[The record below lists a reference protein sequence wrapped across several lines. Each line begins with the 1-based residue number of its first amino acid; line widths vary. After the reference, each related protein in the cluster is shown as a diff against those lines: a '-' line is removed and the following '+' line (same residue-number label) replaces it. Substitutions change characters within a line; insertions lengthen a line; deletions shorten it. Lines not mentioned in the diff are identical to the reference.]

1 MILPGYVLE
10 LMEALEDAGF
20 QAWAVGG
27 CVRDALLGK
36 APQDY
41 DLCTSASPAQTQ
53 AVFAHRQLVLAG
65 EKHGTVAVVTA
76 SGVIEITTFRTEG
89 GYDDRRHPGWVR
101 FVGSVEEDLARRDFT
116 VNAMAYSPKR
126 GFSDPFGGQKDL
138 KQSILRAVGDPEKR
152 FTEDALRI
160 LRGTRFAVTYRL
172 RPDEATLRAMNQL
185 APSIRELAR
194 ERVYSE
200 LCKLIPRATEADFHR
215 FGHILRCAVAEF
227 GDFSAAARLPE
238 NLELRLAA
246 LLLEA
251 EAPAQ
256 VLSSLRSSA
265 AVRESVVFLVENA
278 KMDTSDL
285 PKVLCRHTRPQI
297 EALLQLQ
304 QALHPADPQPA
315 AQAAALAQIPPVT
328 LQTLAVSGADLIAQ
342 GHKPGA
348 ALGQT
353 LQALLYTVLSRQVPN
368 EKSALLALCAK
379 LH

>member
-1 MILPGYVLE
+1 MKKRKRIL
-10 LMEALEDAGF
+10 AGSL
-20 QAWAVGG
+20 GIE
-27 CVRDALLGK
+27 CDMPVRQRGDSAK
-36 APQDY
+36 ERAAKSRA
-41 DLCTSASPAQTQ
+41 TSAAQ
-53 AVFAHRQLVLAG
+53 
-65 EKHGTVAVVTA
+65 
-76 SGVIEITTFRTEG
+76 
-89 GYDDRRHPGWVR
+89 
-101 FVGSVEEDLARRDFT
+101 
-116 VNAMAYSPKR
+116 KR
-126 GFSDPFGGQKDL
+126 
-138 KQSILRAVGDPEKR
+138 
-152 FTEDALRI
+152 
-160 LRGTRFAVTYRL
+160 
-172 RPDEATLRAMNQL
+172 MNQL
-185 APSIRELAR
+185 NSMME
-194 ERVYSE
+194 
-200 LCKLIPRATEADFHR
+200 
-215 FGHILRCAVAEF
+215 
-227 GDFSAAARLPE
+227 
-238 NLELRLAA
+238 LELRLAA